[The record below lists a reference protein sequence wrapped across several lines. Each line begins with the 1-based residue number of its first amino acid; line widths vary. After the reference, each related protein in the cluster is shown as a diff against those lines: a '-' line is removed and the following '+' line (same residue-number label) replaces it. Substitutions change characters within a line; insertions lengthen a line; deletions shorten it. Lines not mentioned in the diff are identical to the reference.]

1 MEAERAASWAFR
13 SRGLVG
19 SLLVLAFGGLVLF
32 SPPASLD
39 AKWTR
44 ILLEALGWLVFVAGA
59 ALRFWA
65 TLYIGGRKRLV
76 LVCEGPYSL
85 CRNPLYLGTML
96 IALSAAIMLE
106 SLTFAAGVTLAAVF
120 YAWATVPAE
129 ERYLAS
135 QLGEPYWR
143 YCREVP
149 RFFPAFWNFSTPD
162 TIPVSVRSLWS
173 ECRRAA
179 RWIWLPVA
187 LDAVSRLRG
196 EIGWPHWLNLP

>member
-19 SLLVLAFGGLVLF
+19 SLLVLAFGALVLF

-39 AKWTR
+39 ARWNR
-44 ILLEALGWLVFVAGA
+44 VLLEALGWLVFVAGA

-76 LVCEGPYSL
+76 LVSDGPYSL
-85 CRNPLYLGTML
+85 CRNPLYVGTFL
-96 IALSAAIMLE
+96 IALSTAIMLE
-106 SLTFAAGVTLAAVF
+106 SLTFAAGVWLAAAF

-135 QLGEPYWR
+135 QLGEPYRR
-143 YCREVP
+143 YCQSVP
-149 RFFPAFWNFSTPD
+149 RFFPAAWNFSTGP
-162 TIPVSVRSLWS
+162 TISVDVRSLWG

-179 RWIWLPVA
+179 RWIWLPVI

-196 EIGWPHWLNLP
+196 ELWWPHWLVLP